1 MAPFGTCASLAAAI
15 VYATTSRYHTV
26 AARVPERCPSNS
38 VGWVRNCVDMFHPR
52 LHYMERQCSAAF
64 GGVEPR
70 MHATPPSPPLTA
82 IRRQS
87 QPV

>member
-1 MAPFGTCASLAAAI
+1 VTPSRTCARFAATILYAAI
-15 VYATTSRYHTV
+15 SRCHTV
-26 AARVPERCPSNS
+26 ASEGPERCPSNS

-64 GGVEPR
+64 GGVDPR